1 MDQYISPERTWAIV
15 VAVEQYDAGKS
26 WDLPGPGNDAA
37 RFVSWL
43 RRCGVPN
50 QQILCYASLLDESTA
65 ARSALGLIDGPP
77 THYIIDRLLTQRAR
91 DLEGDLLWFY
101 WAGHGAEGTDEN
113 QRLFLAD
120 KDRDNGRN
128 LNLGALLRS
137 YRTDFVRIPR
147 QIFLV
152 DACRTMP
159 GSARAAE
166 WSSIAPPAGPG
177 RPARE
182 QTVIV
187 AARAGGQAYSENG
200 SGRFSTALMDVL
212 DTAGPADMR
221 EVFQQVHTRM
231 ADGSQQP
238 WWLHYRDAAGE
249 EHHANPAQSAAPAPA
264 PRRSPPGSGPTAAEW
279 AEYRE
284 VAEFA
289 FNTRTASYGSV
300 MDGRADLEAEL
311 REPDDQA
318 RLGQSLN
325 RGRPHRRQ
333 VLTLRPALAAT
344 GRRTSAEERRR
355 VVLLTGGPGSGK
367 STALLDLVRDA
378 FAAPQAETPMVPVYV
393 DLRGFRPSGPVTA
406 DAVRAE
412 VLAAMKAGG
421 SGAVA
426 DFVDTWFDHGLKLG
440 WWQFL
445 FDSFDEIPALL
456 SAHDPAAAAEHHAA
470 AILAFLY
477 DLTPCGAVVATRDIA
492 GYTAF
497 QAVPRLRILPMSERV
512 RGQLLERFGSSPA
525 TRRRLESRLATAP
538 IPIQEMADNP
548 LLLSLLYRVV
558 TADPGGWFP
567 TDRHDVLDHYVREQ
581 LGDAPS
587 VMAAAAEIALAMSHH
602 PSLSLNPS
610 IRELCAALTPEGGA
624 GPAPDMIQMLLE
636 SLQSAKLGAYT
647 ALAADRGER
656 RFSFVH
662 RAVQEYFVT
671 VALLARP
678 HRVPAAELLTES
690 RWHPAAVSLL
700 RRRSSEVV
708 GELTGIAGTLLAR
721 EDLPDDDD
729 TPWRETTVNLLATLA
744 DGFAPPSPHQLP
756 DALRVQ
762 VGHRLLDVWPKAGTA
777 ERVDVVR
784 FASAADPD
792 TENELLGRA
801 FHAHGTLLR
810 DTAFRQAVSR
820 PVVPAAVLPQLR
832 RTLLTLEVERRL
844 RARRRTIRAQ
854 LRGSGREP
862 TLLNT
867 VRLLR
872 VGQAID
878 LLVCLALGPTLYLIA
893 DIDEPAAPIGFSVVM
908 MVLHLG
914 YRAGLRRGAWPGA
927 AGTRRL
933 WWERRFAAFEFGPD
947 FFPDYALSIR
957 HMIGAAAI
965 LTGTPGL
972 LYAYLAGTPITHVF
986 GWLGAYVVTVLVG
999 IWPSAVREG
1008 ALHGHVGPRPADW
1021 LRFVGYPVGARARRS
1036 AKRLVTPRQWWPEWL
1051 RPSVLGPALARIYG
1065 GRYRWLKITG
1075 GVAAAAFFAARPWIS
1090 AEMDRNPVFARLV
1103 VGGIV
1108 LFFLIVVPIG
1118 TARYVRPWRQA
1129 RRDRLMVEALC
1140 ADLQRADPG
1149 ILTVNRLVDVLAEL
1163 RTAEGF
1169 RLLVDTMS
1177 TQPPGMTGE
1186 PVIPIDRDALALL
1199 GFIAHVREV
1208 LEAFEPA
1215 SEDDVLVISRELEPE
1230 WAPLFTESGS
1240 MPVVDLAQQDVLD
1253 AIAALRDSR
1262 RRD

>member
-1 MDQYISPERTWAIV
+1 M

-43 RRCGVPN
+43 RRCGVPDR
-50 QQILCYASLLDESTA
+50 QILCYASLLDESTA
-65 ARSALGLIDGPP
+65 ARSALGLIDGSP
-77 THYIIDRLLTQRAR
+77 THYTIDRLLTQRVR

-101 WAGHGAEGTDEN
+101 WAGHGAEGADED

-120 KDRDNGRN
+120 LEGRDNGRN
-128 LNLGALLRS
+128 LNLRALLRS

-152 DACRTMP
+152 DACRTTP
-159 GSARAAE
+159 GSARATE
-166 WSSIAPPAGPG
+166 WSSIAPPTGPG

-187 AARAGGQAYSENG
+187 ATRGGAEAYTENG

-212 DTAGPADMR
+212 DTAWPADMR

-231 ADGSQQP
+231 ADGSQHP

-249 EHHANPAQSAAPAPA
+249 EQHANPAQPPAPAPAPA
-264 PRRSPPGSGPTAAEW
+264 PRRSPVGSGPTAAEW

-289 FNTRTASYGSV
+289 FRTRTASYGSV

-311 REPDDQA
+311 QEPDEQA

-333 VLTLRPALAAT
+333 VVTLRTALAAT
-344 GRRTSAEERRR
+344 GRRTSGEERRR

-456 SAHDPAAAAEHHAA
+456 SVHDPAAAAERYAA

-512 RGQLLERFGSSPA
+512 RGQLLEKFGSSPA

-538 IPIQEMADNP
+538 VPIQELADNP

-567 TDRHDVLDHYVREQ
+567 TDRHDVLDHYVRKQ
-581 LGDAPS
+581 LGDTPS
-587 VMAAAAEIALAMSHH
+587 VTAAAAEIALAMSHH

-610 IRELCAALTPEGGA
+610 IRELCAALTPEGGT

-647 ALAADRGER
+647 TLAADRGER

-678 HRVPAAELLTES
+678 YRVPAVELLTER
-690 RWHPAAVSLL
+690 RWHPATVSML

-708 GELTGIAGTLLAR
+708 GELTGIADTLLAAD
-721 EDLPDDDD
+721 ETPDDEA

-744 DGFAPPSPHQLP
+744 DGFAPPAPHQLP
-756 DALRVQ
+756 AGLRAR
-762 VGHRLLDVWPKAGTA
+762 VGRRLLDVWPKAGTA
-777 ERVDVVR
+777 ERVDIVR
-784 FASAADPD
+784 FATAADPD
-792 TENELLGRA
+792 TENELLGQAFRA
-801 FHAHGTLLR
+801 QGMVLR

-820 PVVPAAVLPQLR
+820 PVVPAAVLSHLR
-832 RTLLTLEVERRL
+832 RTLLTLQVEGSL
-844 RARRRTIRAQ
+844 RDRMRTIRAQ
-854 LRGSGREP
+854 LRGAGREP
-862 TLLNT
+862 TLLHT
-867 VRLLR
+867 IRLLR

-878 LLVCLALGPTLYLIA
+878 LLVCLALGPALFIIAGEQDLVALIPVTLLML
-893 DIDEPAAPIGFSVVM
+893 G
-908 MVLHLG
+908 LHLG

-933 WWERRFAAFEFGPD
+933 WWERRFAAFELGPD

-965 LTGTPGL
+965 LIGTPSL
-972 LYAYLAGTPITHVF
+972 LYAYLAGTPIAEVA
-986 GWLGAYVVTVLVG
+986 GWLGVYVVTVLVG

-1008 ALHGHVGPRPADW
+1008 ALNGHVSPRPADW

-1036 AKRLVTPRQWWPEWL
+1036 AKRLVTPRQWWPGWL
-1051 RPSVLGPALARIYG
+1051 RLSVVVQIYG
-1065 GRYRWLKITG
+1065 GRFWWLKITA
-1075 GVAAAAFFAARPWIS
+1075 GVAAFTFMAARPWIS
-1090 AEMDRNPVFARLV
+1090 AEMDRSPVFARLV
-1103 VGGIV
+1103 AGAIV
-1108 LFFLIVVPIG
+1108 LFFLIVLPVGI
-1118 TARYVRPWRQA
+1118 ARFVRPWRQA
-1129 RRDRLMVEALC
+1129 RRDRLMTEALC

-1149 ILTVNRLVDVLAEL
+1149 ILTGNRLVEVLAEL

-1177 TQPPGMTGE
+1177 TQPPGTTGE

-1208 LEAFEPA
+1208 LETFEPA
-1215 SEDDVLVISRELEPE
+1215 YEGEVPHINREPRPE
-1230 WAPLFTESGS
+1230 WAPLVTESGA
-1240 MPVVDLAQQDVLD
+1240 MPIVQLAQQDVLD
-1253 AIAALRDSR
+1253 AIAALHDSR